1 MNRRGFLRALGA
13 AAVGMTI
20 DPERLL
26 WRPGAKTIVVM
37 NGNPFWQSQ
46 LATSNSVL
54 TFEML
59 QKAIKAIEDQIG
71 LPPRDMITSPAI
83 KFQYERLL
91 RDDEQRRLSDG
102 FTTAAARFTRGY
114 PGLQT

>member
-37 NGNPFWQSQ
+37 NGNPFWSSQ
-46 LATSNSVL
+46 LPTSYGILSY
-54 TFEML
+54 EML
-59 QKAIKAIEDQIG
+59 QKTIEQIERQT
-71 LPPRDMITSPAI
+71 LMPPREINLITSPAI
-83 KFQYERLL
+83 KRAYERMLV
-91 RDDEQRRLSDG
+91 EPGDG
-102 FTTAAARFTRGY
+102 LTVEYGVM
-114 PGLQT
+114 GEWHS